1 MHSAWVKRHRRL
13 LRWCGATIS
22 LMPACLKLNLLINKI
37 VGVGL
42 ATVLMLLLLLLYLWK
57 RRIIHA
63 VMGDQL
69 ELSVVFSTGTNG
81 QEYNRSPC
89 KSKLDEIGNPSNEE
103 YAKISVDNDFGSSTG
118 NRRRRRGIIEK
129 RRRDRINNCLAELR
143 LLVPAA
149 IEKQGTQ
156 KLEKAEILQLTVE
169 YLRLLHSTG
178 IDSALMEKHRFAVD
192 HHMMGFRECANE
204 VARYLTSVE
213 TLDIQDPLRI
223 RLINHLQCYGAQLA
237 RKKNNEFNN
246 HNSSSNNNIYSNN
259 NNNNNN
265 NQVSAA
271 FQWSNTPPMANA
283 PFASTAFSSA
293 DVNLLSKA
301 YNGFT
306 VSLPSS
312 NAYQSVGI
320 IPSTAFQSAATTYS
334 GKSWSAEI
342 GGY

>member
-1 MHSAWVKRHRRL
+1 MSVIIIKLESTIHLAWVKRHRRL
-13 LRWCGATIS
+13 LRRCGATTS
-22 LMPACLKLNLLINKI
+22 LMPACLKLNLLINTV

-42 ATVLMLLLLLLYLWK
+42 ATVLVLLLLK

-69 ELSVVFSTGTNG
+69 ELSVVFNTGTNG

-89 KSKLDEIGNPSNEE
+89 KSKLDEIGNISNEE
-103 YAKISVDNDFGSSTG
+103 YAKTPVDNDFGSSTG

-178 IDSALMEKHRFAVD
+178 VDSALMEKHRFAVD
-192 HHMMGFRECANE
+192 YHMMGFRECANE

-223 RLINHLQCYGAQLA
+223 RLINHLHCYGAQLA
-237 RKKNNEFNN
+237 STKNNEFNN
-246 HNSSSNNNIYSNN
+246 HNSSSNSNIYSNN
-259 NNNNNN
+259 NINHN
-265 NQVSAA
+265 NQASAA
-271 FQWSNTPPMANA
+271 FQWSSTPPMTNA
-283 PFASTAFSSA
+283 PFASTS
-293 DVNLLSKA
+293 
-301 YNGFT
+301 FT
-306 VSLPSS
+306 VLPSS
-312 NAYQSVGI
+312 NAYQSIGI
-320 IPSTAFQSAATTYS
+320 IPSTAFRSAATAYS

-342 GGY
+342 GY

>member
-1 MHSAWVKRHRRL
+1 
-13 LRWCGATIS
+13 
-22 LMPACLKLNLLINKI
+22 
-37 VGVGL
+37 
-42 ATVLMLLLLLLYLWK
+42 
-57 RRIIHA
+57 
-63 VMGDQL
+63 MGDQL

-223 RLINHLQCYGAQLA
+223 RLINHLQCYGA
-237 RKKNNEFNN
+237 
-246 HNSSSNNNIYSNN
+246 H
-259 NNNNNN
+259 
-265 NQVSAA
+265 
-271 FQWSNTPPMANA
+271 
-283 PFASTAFSSA
+283 SA